1 MVVHS
6 RKIEKVVRE
15 SAPIVVKVEEEGQ
28 FVVLCGNK
36 LNILCVLEDLEDAM
50 PIKLY
55 EVLTREEGVNNG
67 KEKLDDVDVKDLTSC
82 WSHAIR
88 RLLTV

>member
-15 SAPIVVKVEEEGQ
+15 SAPTVVKVEEEGQ

-36 LNILCVLEDLEDAM
+36 LNILCVLEDAM

-55 EVLTREEGVNNG
+55 EVLNREEGVNNG